1 MTPPRVLSFV
11 VLGDPVGKG
20 RPRFARVG
28 KKAVRAY
35 TPAATKSYETHVAL
49 LARAGLGRRGP
60 LQGPLEVRIEASCP
74 VPASWSRVKRRRAI
88 EARMRPTTKPDID
101 NLAKAVLDALNGT
114 AWRDDAQVVELACS
128 KRYGAIPSVHVV
140 VREIIQE
147 DEHA

>member
-1 MTPPRVLSFV
+1 MTAARVLSFV
-11 VLGDPVGKG
+11 VPGKPVGKG
-20 RPRFARVG
+20 RPRFARIGNSV
-28 KKAVRAY
+28 KTY
-35 TPAATKSYETHVAL
+35 TPTATKSYEHAVTL

-60 LQGPLEVRIEASCP
+60 LQGPLEVRIEALCP

-88 EARMRPTTKPDID
+88 DSGLRPTTKPDID

-114 AWRDDAQVVELACS
+114 AFRDDAQVVDLACS